1 MKNSRRVGTEILL
14 AALLL
19 VFAAGTAL
27 AQDPVKVAPNHFK
40 VLLDNDRVRV
50 LEFRSKPG
58 DKIGMHSHPDLFVYN
73 FVTGKT
79 RFTSPDGK
87 TTERESK
94 AGDVTWRGAETH
106 ASEYIGTGEA
116 HALLVELKGK
126 AAAKPAAK
134 APAKKK
140 TM

>member
-1 MKNSRRVGTEILL
+1 MKNSRHMGMEVLF
-14 AALLL
+14 AALVL

-27 AQDPVKVAPNHFK
+27 AQDPVKVAPNNFK
-40 VLLDNDRVRV
+40 VLLENDRVRV
-50 LEFRSKPG
+50 LEFRSKG
-58 DKIGMHSHPDLFVYN
+58 EKIPMHSHPDCLIYN

-79 RFTSPDGK
+79 RFTSAGGK

-94 AGDVTWRGAETH
+94 AGDVTWREAETH

-126 AAAKPAAK
+126 PHKM
-134 APAKKK
+134 APKK

>member
-1 MKNSRRVGTEILL
+1 MKNSRHMGMELL
-14 AALLL
+14 FAALVL

-27 AQDPVKVAPNHFK
+27 AQDPVKVAPNNFK
-40 VLLDNDRVRV
+40 VLLENDRVRV
-50 LEFRSKPG
+50 LEFRSKG
-58 DKIGMHSHPDLFVYN
+58 EKIPMHSHPDCLIYN

-79 RFTSPDGK
+79 RFTSAGGK

-94 AGDVTWRGAETH
+94 AGDVTWREAETH

-126 AAAKPAAK
+126 PHKM
-134 APAKKK
+134 APKK